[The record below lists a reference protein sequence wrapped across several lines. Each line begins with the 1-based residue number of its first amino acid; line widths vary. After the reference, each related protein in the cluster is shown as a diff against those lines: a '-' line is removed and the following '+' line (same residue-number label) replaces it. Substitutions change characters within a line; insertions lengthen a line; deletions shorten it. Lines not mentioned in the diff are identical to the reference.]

1 MKDKIEFIIVQFNAI
16 VGDLDGNTNRII
28 ETISKNRSLN
38 STKVFV
44 FPELALCGYS
54 PEDLLLRHDFKNAI
68 SKSINKIR
76 SYVENNEY
84 LIFGSPYYSDDTNK
98 IWNSAYIINNKK
110 IKHIYKKQTLPNYGV
125 FDEKRYF
132 SQGNE
137 NLIFDIGKNK
147 VCIMICE
154 DTWNIDNLKFD
165 KVEKLDFL
173 ISINA
178 SPYELTKDKIRR
190 NFFKKVS
197 HKYKFNLIYLNTVG
211 GQDEIVFDGSSFIVN
226 RDGKIVHACKSFS
239 EDSFN
244 FFIQNKEYFINTNK
258 SSDDTSVGLVD
269 KKQEPNENIIDEGK
283 AQYEAIKL
291 GTYDY
296 ITKSNLRGVI
306 VGLSGG
312 IDSALTLAIASEI
325 FDKKEIE
332 AILMPSEYTSDLSIQ
347 LAKEQC
353 KILDIKYSI
362 ISIKDIY
369 NCINTSLEEKFK
381 GMPKDVTEENM
392 QARARGLLL
401 MSISNKTGKVLLTTG
416 NKSELAVGYSTLYGD
431 MCGSFAPLKD
441 LYKTEV
447 FNLAENFAN
456 RNLIAIPQAVIERLP
471 TAELS
476 PDQYDIDSLP
486 PYNILDGILI
496 NFIEH
501 KKSLKEIC
509 ELGYEKSMVSNVI
522 NMVIKNEYKRR
533 QYAPGVKIRGE
544 SFGRDRRF
552 PIVSRFKY

>member
-1 MKDKIEFIIVQFNAI
+1 M
-16 VGDLDGNTNRII
+16 
-28 ETISKNRSLN
+28 
-38 STKVFV
+38 
-44 FPELALCGYS
+44 
-54 PEDLLLRHDFKNAI
+54 H
-68 SKSINKIR
+68 
-76 SYVENNEY
+76 
-84 LIFGSPYYSDDTNK
+84 
-98 IWNSAYIINNKK
+98 
-110 IKHIYKKQTLPNYGV
+110 
-125 FDEKRYF
+125 
-132 SQGNE
+132 
-137 NLIFDIGKNK
+137 
-147 VCIMICE
+147 
-154 DTWNIDNLKFD
+154 
-165 KVEKLDFL
+165 
-173 ISINA
+173 
-178 SPYELTKDKIRR
+178 
-190 NFFKKVS
+190 
-197 HKYKFNLIYLNTVG
+197 
-211 GQDEIVFDGSSFIVN
+211 
-226 RDGKIVHACKSFS
+226 
-239 EDSFN
+239 
-244 FFIQNKEYFINTNK
+244 
-258 SSDDTSVGLVD
+258 
-269 KKQEPNENIIDEGK
+269 
-283 AQYEAIKL
+283 
-291 GTYDY
+291 
-296 ITKSNLRGVI
+296 GVI

-325 FDKKEIE
+325 FDKKDIE

-369 NCINTSLEEKFK
+369 NCINTSLEEKFS

-416 NKSELAVGYSTLYGD
+416 NKSELAVGYTTLYGD

-509 ELGYEKSMVSNVI
+509 ELGYEKNMVSNVI